1 MLNIT
6 TNHAITYTHLL
17 REYLIIFVFSM
28 SVQSQKFVI
37 FFSNG
42 QYQCQFEEYPDKS
55 GIPTFPCFLMSC
67 VITVFSVTSRRKTR
81 FKNGIHSFVSQVI
94 SVQ

>member
-6 TNHAITYTHLL
+6 TNHAITYDYLL

-28 SVQSQKFVI
+28 SVQSEKFVI

-42 QYQCQFEEYPDKS
+42 QYQYA
-55 GIPTFPCFLMSC
+55 IRR
-67 VITVFSVTSRRKTR
+67 VSR
-81 FKNGIHSFVSQVI
+81 
-94 SVQ
+94 